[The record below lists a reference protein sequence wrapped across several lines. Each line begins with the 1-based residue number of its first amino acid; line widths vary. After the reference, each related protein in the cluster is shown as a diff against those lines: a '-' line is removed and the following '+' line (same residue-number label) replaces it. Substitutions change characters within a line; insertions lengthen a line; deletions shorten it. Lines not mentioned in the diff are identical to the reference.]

1 MHSFGLFSGGGWGVG
16 GGGGLETLHSP
27 MFSVD
32 KVGWGIGVYNRFEG
46 TYFGRGGTSP
56 TCAIQWGGEGVE
68 DTWGR
73 GGHFIHSPMLS
84 SNSSNTLS
92 DK

>member
-1 MHSFGLFSGGGWGVG
+1 MGGRLVFIQIKLTHLF
-16 GGGGLETLHSP
+16 GGLETLHSP
-27 MFSVD
+27 MFSID
-32 KVGWGIGVYNRFEG
+32 KVGWEIGVYNRFED

-56 TCAIQWGGEGVE
+56 TYVIQWGGGVE
-68 DTWGR
+68 DTLGR
-73 GGHFIHSPMLS
+73 GGHFIHSPILS